1 MSQVV
6 DKLWELQSVMSD
18 LGEKEKALHSKP
30 EDFAEIDS
38 EYQNA
43 DQELSQ
49 LTTRLDVLGT
59 ERRAIE
65 RELQAEQDVLKK
77 YQGQLMQVKNQ
88 VQYAAAWKE
97 IDASRKKIKDLED
110 SLLRQMG
117 ESEEKQGELE
127 KRNVSHA
134 ELKAKFDAA
143 YQAWQGSLAELQK
156 EIEEIRSKISGIEQ
170 VIPGNLRAE
179 FHRIFKQRQGV
190 AVTRVINE
198 SCGSCR
204 VRIRP
209 QTMQQLKRGE
219 VAMCEGCRRIFYLQ
233 RPGS

>member
-1 MSQVV
+1 MMSH
-6 DKLWELQSVMSD
+6 LA
-18 LGEKEKALHSKP
+18 EKEKTLHSKP

-38 EYQNA
+38 AYQNA

-49 LTTRLDVLGT
+49 LTLRLDALGT

-65 RELQAEQDVLKK
+65 RELQAEQEVLKK

-97 IDASRKKIKDLED
+97 IDASRKKIKDLEET
-110 SLLRQMG
+110 LLRQMG
-117 ESEEKQGELE
+117 ESEEKQGDLE
-127 KRNVSHA
+127 KRKVSHA
-134 ELKAKFDAA
+134 ELKTQHDAA
-143 YQAWQGSLAELQK
+143 FEVWQGSLADLRT
-156 EIEEIRSKISGIEQ
+156 EIEGIRSKISGIEQ
-170 VIPGNLRAE
+170 EIPANLRAE

-190 AVTRVINE
+190 AMTRVVNE

-209 QTMQQLKRGE
+209 QTMQQLKRRE
-219 VAMCEGCRRIFYLQ
+219 VAMCEGCRRIFYLE
-233 RPGS
+233 RPGP

>member
-6 DKLWELQSVMSD
+6 EKLWELQSVMSH
-18 LGEKEKALHSKP
+18 LAEKEKALNSKP
-30 EDFAEIDS
+30 QDFAEIDT
-38 EYQNA
+38 EFQNA

-49 LTTRLDVLGT
+49 LTTRLDTLNT

-65 RELQAEQDVLKK
+65 RELQAEQEVLKK

-97 IDASRKKIKDLED
+97 IDGSRKKVKDLEEA
-110 SLLRQMG
+110 LLRQMG
-117 ESEEKQGELE
+117 ESEEKQEELE
-127 KRNVSHA
+127 KQKVSHA
-134 ELKAKFDAA
+134 ELKTKFDAA
-143 YQAWQGSLAELQK
+143 YQAWQSSLSDLRK
-156 EIEEIRSKISGIEQ
+156 EIEGIRSKISGIEQ
-170 VIPGNLRAE
+170 DIPGNLRAE

-219 VAMCEGCRRIFYLQ
+219 VAMCEGCRRIFYLE

>member
-1 MSQVV
+1 MSHLA
-6 DKLWELQSVMSD
+6 D
-18 LGEKEKALHSKP
+18 KEKTLHSKP
-30 EDFAEIDS
+30 EDFAEIDNEFQS
-38 EYQNA
+38 A
-43 DQELSQ
+43 DQELAQ
-49 LTTRLDVLGT
+49 LTTRLDALGT
-59 ERRAIE
+59 ERRSIE
-65 RELQAEQDVLKK
+65 RELQAEQDLLKK

-110 SLLRQMG
+110 VLLQQMS

-127 KRNVSHA
+127 QRKASHS
-134 ELKAKFDAA
+134 ELKTKFDTA
-143 YQAWQGSLAELQK
+143 YQAWQASLSDLRK
-156 EIEEIRSKISGIEQ
+156 EIEGIHSKISGIEQ
-170 VIPGNLRAE
+170 EIPGNLRAE

-204 VRIRP
+204 VHIRP
-209 QTMQQLKRGE
+209 QTLQQLKRGE
-219 VAMCEGCRRIFYLQ
+219 VAMCEGCRRIFYFE